1 MLTILLIFSFQKQK
15 KVMELVKGTESRLAM
30 QNAAG
35 VLEKV
40 VLDKQI
46 KDNLAQK
53 DQIEDGFPEEIETN
67 HDSVLKLEQ
76 NPERK
81 ALLKQIEDE
90 IIASMKDSNDHD
102 YDTFIPNTA
111 KSAMQKFQMD
121 EDF

>member
-1 MLTILLIFSFQKQK
+1 
-15 KVMELVKGTESRLAM
+15 MELVKGTESRLAM

-35 VLEKV
+35 VLEEV
-40 VLDKQI
+40 VLDKRI
-46 KDNLAQK
+46 KDNLAQI
-53 DQIEDGFPEEIETN
+53 DQIEDGFSEEIETN
-67 HDSVLKLEQ
+67 HDSALKLEQ

-90 IIASMKDSNDHD
+90 IMASMKDSNDHD
-102 YDTFIPNTA
+102 YETFIPNSA